1 MNVGCG
7 FAHMILVV
15 LLVVLVVTVLLL
27 VVVVMVPLMVVVVVA
42 SLIVVVVVIVVV
54 VGNYICRGRGRWQCF
69 GQGPLGSERHQ
80 MAGQMVEKQK
90 AKLGCKF

>member
-1 MNVGCG
+1 
-7 FAHMILVV
+7 MIAVV
-15 LLVVLVVTVLLL
+15 LLVVVVVTVMLS
-27 VVVVMVPLMVVVVVA
+27 VVVVVVVVVVVA
-42 SLIVVVVVIVVV
+42 LLIVVVVVVVIVVV

-80 MAGQMVEKQK
+80 MAGQMVEKQT

>member
-1 MNVGCG
+1 
-7 FAHMILVV
+7 MIVVV
-15 LLVVLVVTVLLL
+15 LLVVVVVNVMLL
-27 VVVVMVPLMVVVVVA
+27 VVVVVVV
-42 SLIVVVVVIVVV
+42 IVVVVVVVVVV

-80 MAGQMVEKQK
+80 MAGQMVEKQM